1 MKSPFSCHCGKLN
14 RLKFR
19 QVICPICRT
28 ECLVKEPSL
37 SKRYEEM
44 AKWLDFDY
52 HLLPK
57 RLAIRLITHHFWLL
71 KQIKL

>member
-1 MKSPFSCHCGKLN
+1 MNWSCHCGRLH

-19 QVICPICRT
+19 NIVCPVCRT
-28 ECLVKEPSL
+28 ECRIKQPPL
-37 SKRYEEM
+37 SELYKEM

-57 RLAIRLITHHFWLL
+57 RLAIRLTTHHFWLL
-71 KQIKL
+71 EQIKL